1 MGLTGMGLPRWLT
14 AWGFDPVVVTLL
26 LASAALYLRG
36 VRAARARHPGPNAGA
51 ELTRRAWY
59 FLGGLALLYV
69 ALQSPIEAYSE
80 QRLAVHMVQHLLL
93 TMVAAPLLLLGAP
106 VTLAL
111 RAATPQGRRRVLL
124 PLLRSRVVRWLF
136 SPLLG
141 WSLFTVVMWG
151 THFSPLYDAAL
162 RSTGLH
168 ALEHLAY
175 MVSAALFWAPLLGV
189 DPNPRRLSHPAR
201 ILYMFLAMPQMSLLG
216 LAMWGTSS
224 VLYPTYLAT
233 LGQSAALADQQLAGT
248 LMGSAGML
256 FLVPAMGLV
265 LLDWLHQEERTAA
278 RLEARESREIQES
291 TA

>member
-1 MGLTGMGLPRWLT
+1 MGPLGLPRWLT
-14 AWGFDPVVVTLL
+14 AWGFDPVVVALL
-26 LASAALYLRG
+26 LASAALYLRA
-36 VRAARARHPGPNAGA
+36 VRSARARHPGPNAGA

-59 FLGGLALLYV
+59 FLGGLAVLYV

-93 TMVAAPLLLLGAP
+93 TMLAAPLLLLGAP

-111 RAATPQGRRRVLL
+111 RAATGEGRRRVLL

-141 WSLFTVVMWG
+141 WSLFTVVMWA

-216 LAMWGTSS
+216 LALWGTSG

-233 LGQSAALADQQLAGT
+233 LGQSAAQADQQLAGT

-256 FLVPAMGLV
+256 FLVPAMALV
-265 LLDWLHQEERTAA
+265 LLDWLRHEERAAA
-278 RLEARESREIQES
+278 RLEARESREVQES